1 MTTDTLGVITDVNRQ
16 TCEITGYAR
25 EELIGSPFK
34 QYFTDPQR
42 AEEGVRLVLG
52 EDRVTNYE
60 LTIRARDGRETVV
73 SYNATTFRD
82 ADGRLRGVFAA
93 ARDITAQKS
102 LEERIRRQ
110 NAELTEATAFL
121 NNVLESSTEYSI
133 IAMDLEGRIL
143 NWNAGA
149 RRNYGYSAED
159 MVGKRN
165 ARILYTPEDLGVGK
179 VDAFMD
185 TALRSGKAEAVF
197 ERVREDGRR
206 FTASVALSLRRG
218 AAGTPIGFVLISKDI
233 TDQKRLEEQLRRQNE
248 ELEEQNRRVQEANR
262 LKSEFLANM
271 SHELRTPL
279 NAIIGFSELLHD
291 GRAGAV
297 NTKQKSY
304 VGDVLTSARHLLQLI
319 NDVLDLSKVES
330 GKMEFFP
337 EPVDPTRLM
346 TEVRDILRTLTARK
360 RIRLHSEIDPAL
372 GQVVLDPA
380 KLKQVLFNYLSN
392 ALKFTPEEGQVT
404 LRMRAVGTEDLVVEV
419 EDTGIGIRPEDIP
432 RLFVEFEQLDSSA
445 SKKYQG
451 TGLGLALTKR
461 IVEAQGGRVGVTNTP
476 GKGSIFSAILPR
488 IDHAHMPDVAPQSK
502 KEPQAGA
509 YTVLVIEDAPR
520 DREWLVNTL
529 EAAGYG
535 VESAAT
541 GIEALRFLNERQFDA
556 ITLDLMLP
564 DMSGWEVLRQA
575 RADGLNRTVPV
586 VVVTVLADAGS
597 GVGFAIHDFLEKPV
611 EQHDLLAALELARIR
626 AAKGMTILLVDNNRR
641 ELKLYQSALEQN
653 GYTTKAK
660 SNAAAALR
668 VAAEN
673 PPDVVVLDLV
683 MPQMDGFEFLRRF
696 RAAEHGRR
704 TPVIVLTAK
713 DLVKEQ
719 QDLLTA
725 MAEGIVA
732 KGDGSVRALLAEISM
747 ALVQY
752 GAIPEIAVA
761 ANGGPFEQ
769 SR

>member
-218 AAGTPIGFVLISKDI
+218 AAGTPSGFVLISKDI

-432 RLFVEFEQLDSSA
+432 RLFVEFEQLDASA